1 MLQPLLSSRF
11 PDKQLNLC
19 VVLEL
24 LIHFVLSNAYDALAR
39 SFLIRV
45 ICKLGVT
52 YSSFL
57 AYERKLLRVIHAI
70 SLRLSKDNA
79 KLNDKAKSSGSKK
92 KWLKVGITA
101 TVAGAL
107 AMVAAP
113 LLLPVAV
120 QAAVGIAGIIGGA
133 ASAAIMSTS
142 AFLASSAGLTIWTA
156 GFLAG
161 GASYGGVKMA
171 RRLDSNVEMT
181 IVDSEAGA
189 IDEDWSAVPETF
201 DLLLVNGLIGADYS
215 VSKLWGLH
223 PSYRWWRS
231 DFDGGHVYYLDWEN
245 DLLRRISSML
255 LDTAVTS
262 RDTVN
267 A

>member
-1 MLQPLLSSRF
+1 MLKPLLSSRL
-11 PDKQLNLC
+11 PDKHQNLC
-19 VVLEL
+19 IVLEL
-24 LIHFVLSNAYDALAR
+24 LTYFVLSNQYDALAR

-45 ICKLGVT
+45 IYKLGVA
-52 YSSFL
+52 YSDFL
-57 AYERKLLRVIHAI
+57 AYERKLLRVIRVI

-79 KLNDKAKSSGSKK
+79 RLNDEAKSSGSKK

-107 AMVAAP
+107 AVVAAA
-113 LLLPVAV
+113 LLLAVAV
-120 QAAVGIAGIIGGA
+120 KAAVGIAGMIGGV

-161 GASYGGVKMA
+161 GAGYGGMKMA
-171 RRLDSNVEMT
+171 RRLDSDVEMT
-181 IVDSEAGA
+181 IVDSEASA
-189 IDEDWSAVPETF
+189 IDENWSAVPETF
-201 DLLLVNGLIGADYS
+201 DLLLVNGLIGDDYS

-245 DLLRRISSML
+245 DLLHRIGTML
-255 LDTAVTS
+255 LDTAVTH
-262 RDTVN
+262 RRTI
-267 A
+267 